1 MDHENTGRRQTRSV
15 RSRASW
21 ARVLLPALAI
31 VLLSFGPTAFQTGSA
46 RAEDE
51 SPAAT
56 PTDDR
61 SGGLQEIVVTARKR
75 EEPLQI
81 APVSISATS
90 GAILEQAQVT
100 RIDDIGQFAP
110 SLEVSQQAGFPGTAL
125 ISIRGIGFPD
135 PILTSDSPV
144 AMYVDGV
151 YLGRTAGAL
160 LDLVDIDRVEVL
172 RGPQGT
178 LFGRNTPGGA
188 LNIYTQGPGQ
198 KFGVEQ
204 KLGYASNNEITST
217 TTLDTGEL
225 WNSGLSAKVTY
236 RHHQMDGY
244 QRNTLT
250 SWANSQG
257 ADNTDDVFAAVR
269 FHPVDDFTA
278 DYKFDD
284 HDEASI
290 PVGFQVSEVEP
301 YVATYFG
308 NSPNVGGAP
317 FTTPSLSRG
326 GSYSDFSFQQ
336 AKVRIAGHSLT
347 LNYHLSDALNI
358 KSITAYRSL
367 FENDSSDLGNSGQ
380 LKGLTS
386 PCPPFFQIPG
396 CSIPETVQNV
406 YVYYTPYDHQHQHQ
420 LSQEL
425 QFGGAYQDLNYVLG
439 LYYFDEHVGETQPS
453 TITVPLPGAGFPDI
467 APFNIMGFTNNSLL
481 AYSGT
486 SSSKAGYSQVSY
498 APTELFD
505 KKLEL
510 TGGIR
515 YTKDEKSLDQN
526 DTIAVRNLS
535 HSFSNFSKSAS
546 VKYQWTT
553 DVMSYVRYSEGY
565 KAGGYS
571 ARAQVNGSG
580 PQGAYAPEK
589 AKSYEVGMKT
599 EFLDNHVRFN
609 ADLFKTNYD
618 DLQISQ
624 LVELG
629 GVLATQ
635 VYNAGTAVFY
645 GGEAELTVLPYPGWQ
660 VNATLGY
667 VDPEY
672 KKFLFG
678 TPPNQIDVSSIAHVG
693 VAAKVSTSASV
704 QYSFAPMPVGDLTLR
719 TDYSY
724 LGPRYYVIGDFTTN
738 ASGQGARQVFPG
750 LTYVSDATRAPGFSN
765 VGAQIILDNVPVGL
779 GGQWM
784 VTVYGKNLL
793 NQFQKVQ
800 GLDLTGLGVIDN
812 AWGRGRV
819 VGVNLAAKF

>member
-1 MDHENTGRRQTRSV
+1 MDHENTGRKPTRSV
-15 RSRASW
+15 RLRAPW
-21 ARVLLPALAI
+21 ARVLLTGLAI

-61 SGGLQEIVVTARKR
+61 SGGLQEIVITARKR

-90 GAILEQAQVT
+90 GATLELAQVA
-100 RIDDIGQFAP
+100 RIDDIAQFAP
-110 SLEVSQQAGFPGTAL
+110 SLEVSEQAGFPGTAL
-125 ISIRGIGFPD
+125 LSIRGIGFPD

-160 LDLVDIDRVEVL
+160 MDLVDIDRVEVL

-188 LNIYTQGPGQ
+188 LNIFTQGPAD

-204 KLGYASNNEITST
+204 KLGYASNNEITSV

-225 WNSGLSAKVTY
+225 SNSGLSAKVTY

-244 QRNTLT
+244 WRNTLT

-269 FHPVDDFTA
+269 FHPVEDFTA
-278 DYKFDD
+278 DYKFDA
-284 HDEASI
+284 HDQSVI
-290 PVGFQVSEVEP
+290 PVEFQVSEVEP

-308 NSPNVGGAP
+308 NSANVGGAP
-317 FTTPSLSRG
+317 FTTPSLSRQ

-347 LNYHLSDALNI
+347 LNYHLSDELII

-367 FENDSSDLGNSGQ
+367 FENDSSDLANSGQ
-380 LKGLTS
+380 MKGLVTAGATV
-386 PCPPFFQIPG
+386 P
-396 CSIPETVQNV
+396 TVQNV
-406 YVYYTPYDHQHQHQ
+406 YLYYTPYDHQHQHQ

-453 TITVPLPGAGFPDI
+453 TLTVPLLGTGLGLPNI
-467 APFNIMGFTNNSLL
+467 APYNILGVNVNSLL
-481 AYSGT
+481 DYSGT

-498 APTELFD
+498 APSEFFD

-515 YTKDEKSLDQN
+515 YTKDGKSLDQN
-526 DTIAVRNLS
+526 DTIAVRDLS
-535 HSFSNFSKSAS
+535 HSFSNFSKSGS
-546 VKYQWTT
+546 VKYQWTK
-553 DVMSYVRYSEGY
+553 DFMSYVRYAEGY

-571 ARAQVNGSG
+571 ARALVNGSG
-580 PQGAYAPEK
+580 SQDAYAPEK
-589 AKSYEVGMKT
+589 AKSYEVGMKA

-609 ADLFKTNYD
+609 ADVFKTNYD

-624 LVELG
+624 LVAVNG
-629 GVLATQ
+629 ALATE

-660 VNATLGY
+660 VNAALGY

-678 TPPNQIDVSSIAHVG
+678 APPNQIDVASIAHVG
-693 VAAKVSTSASV
+693 VAAKVTTSASL
-704 QYSFAPMPVGDLTLR
+704 QYSFAPMPAGDLTVR
-719 TDYSY
+719 TDLSY
-724 LGPRYYVIGDFTTN
+724 IGPRYYVIGDFTTN
-738 ASGQGARQVFPG
+738 AAGQGVKQTFPG

-765 VGAQIILDNVPVGL
+765 LGAQIILNDVPIGL

-793 NQFQKVQ
+793 NQFQKLQ
-800 GLDLTGLGVIDN
+800 GLDLTGAGFIDN

>member
-1 MDHENTGRRQTRSV
+1 MDHENTGRKSTRSV
-15 RSRASW
+15 QPRAPW
-21 ARVLLPALAI
+21 ARVLLLALAI
-31 VLLSFGPTAFQTGSA
+31 VLLSLGPTAFQTGSA

-56 PTDDR
+56 PTDER
-61 SGGLQEIVVTARKR
+61 SGGLEEVVVTARKR

-81 APVSISATS
+81 APLSISAAS
-90 GAILEQAQVT
+90 GATLEQAQVT
-100 RIDDIGQFAP
+100 RIDDIAQFAP

-160 LDLVDIDRVEVL
+160 LDLVDIDRIEVL

-188 LNIYTQGPGQ
+188 LNIFTQGPAD

-204 KLGYASNNEITST
+204 KLGYASNNEITSV

-225 WNSGLSAKVTY
+225 SNSGLSAKVTY

-244 QRNTLT
+244 WRNTLT

-269 FHPVDDFTA
+269 FHPVEDFTA

-284 HDEASI
+284 HDQSVI
-290 PVGFQVSEVEP
+290 PVQFQVSEVEP

-317 FTTPSLSRG
+317 FTTPSLSRQ

-347 LNYHLSDALNI
+347 LNYHLSDELII

-367 FENDSSDLGNSGQ
+367 FENDSSDLANSGQ
-380 LKGLTS
+380 MKGLVTAGAS
-386 PCPPFFQIPG
+386 VP
-396 CSIPETVQNV
+396 TVQNV
-406 YVYYTPYDHQHQHQ
+406 YLYYTPYDHQHQHQ

-453 TITVPLPGAGFPDI
+453 TLTVPLLGTGLGLPNI
-467 APFNIMGFTNNSLL
+467 APYNILGVNVNSLL
-481 AYSGT
+481 DYSGT
-486 SSSKAGYSQVSY
+486 SNSKAGYSQVSY
-498 APTELFD
+498 APTEFFD

-515 YTKDEKSLDQN
+515 YTKDGKSLDQN
-526 DTIAVRNLS
+526 DTVAVRDLS
-535 HSFSNFSKSAS
+535 HTFSNFSKSGS
-546 VKYQWTT
+546 VKYQWTK
-553 DVMSYVRYSEGY
+553 DFMSYVRYAEGY

-571 ARAQVNGSG
+571 ARALVNGSG
-580 PQGAYAPEK
+580 PQDAYAPEK
-589 AKSYEVGMKT
+589 AKSYEVGMKA

-609 ADLFKTNYD
+609 ADVFKTNYD

-624 LVELG
+624 LVAVNG
-629 GVLATQ
+629 ALATE

-660 VNATLGY
+660 MNAALGY

-678 TPPNQIDVSSIAHVG
+678 APPNQIDVSSIAHVG
-693 VAAKVSTSASV
+693 VAAKVTTSASL
-704 QYSFAPMPVGDLTLR
+704 QYSFAPMPAGDLTLR
-719 TDYSY
+719 TDLSY
-724 LGPRYYVIGDFTTN
+724 IGPRYYVIGDFTTN
-738 ASGQGARQVFPG
+738 AAGQGVKQTFPG

-765 VGAQIILDNVPVGL
+765 VGAQIILDNVPIGL
-779 GGQWM
+779 GGKWM

-793 NQFQKVQ
+793 NQFQKLQ
-800 GLDLTGLGVIDN
+800 GLDLTGAGFIDN